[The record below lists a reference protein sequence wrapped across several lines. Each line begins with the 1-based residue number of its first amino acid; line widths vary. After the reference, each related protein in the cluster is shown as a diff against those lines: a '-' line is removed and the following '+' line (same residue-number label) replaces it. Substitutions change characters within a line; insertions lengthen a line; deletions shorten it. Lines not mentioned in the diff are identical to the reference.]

1 MAKLKREPSDYLK
14 INKKKT
20 KVSVTGTPK
29 LLGLTGVLV
38 QTGLPFAYLS
48 VRYDLFTFRDAGYAL
63 TGWGVVALFGAFLI
77 FRDKIKDAMKEAD
90 TSLGITY
97 QRSKLAITM
106 GILSIMVVLTNYI
119 VEAFVLLFMIIAG
132 STLVSLPLY
141 KPYDEVLV
149 LKKSMQEELKKRNIQ
164 NDLAKVEAKLNT

>member
-77 FRDKIKDAMKEAD
+77 FRDKIKDAMKEGRHFIRNYLSAFQVSQSRWLFYPIVGCFD
-90 TSLGITY
+90 
-97 QRSKLAITM
+97 KL
-106 GILSIMVVLTNYI
+106 
-119 VEAFVLLFMIIAG
+119 F
-132 STLVSLPLY
+132 
-141 KPYDEVLV
+141 
-149 LKKSMQEELKKRNIQ
+149 R
-164 NDLAKVEAKLNT
+164 